1 MSDSPLNDIRI
12 GKISH
17 QWAEA
22 QKIKSVYFE
31 TTDSTNQQAKDN
43 AFNEESFSE
52 HLIIYIADQQTAG
65 RGRGKN
71 TWLSPN
77 SGSQL
82 LSTWSF
88 MLDEP
93 TLPIVTPLVGLA
105 LYKAASATWPYLDWN
120 LKAPNDL
127 FIGEKKVAGLLL
139 ETISQGSDHRLLI
152 GLGFNAIKSPYELS
166 TAVSLARSLPEDTP
180 LLAQDWISFLE
191 RLVFEFS
198 FSIQQSFEPLNP
210 STRQALLFTLNK
222 SPILTEKYTS
232 VDESANLKTKSKN
245 ISWQE
250 L

>member
-1 MSDSPLNDIRI
+1 MSDSPLDDIRI
-12 GKISH
+12 GQISH

-22 QKIKSVYFE
+22 QKIKSFYFKN
-31 TTDSTNQQAKDN
+31 TDSTNQQAKDK
-43 AFNEESFSE
+43 AFDEESFSE

-71 TWLSPN
+71 TWLSPQ

-88 MLDEP
+88 MLDAP
-93 TLPIVTPLVGLA
+93 TLPIISPLVGLA
-105 LYKAASATWPYLDWN
+105 LYKAACATWPYLDWS

-127 FIGEKKVAGLLL
+127 FIGEKKIAGLLL
-139 ETISQGSDHRLLI
+139 ETISQGDDHRLLI
-152 GLGFNAIKSPYELS
+152 GLGFNVISSPKDLV
-166 TAVSLARSLPEDTP
+166 TAVSLAHSLPADTP
-180 LLAQDWISFLE
+180 LLAEDWLSFLE

-210 STRQALLFTLNK
+210 SARQALLYTLNK
-222 SPILTEKYTS
+222 NPLLDEDYTS
-232 VDESANLKTKSKN
+232 IDESANLKTNSKY

>member
-12 GKISH
+12 GQVSH

-22 QKIKSVYFE
+22 QKIKAVYFE
-31 TTDSTNQQAKDN
+31 STDSTNQQAKDK

-52 HLIIYIADQQTAG
+52 HLIIYFADQQTAG

-71 TWLSPN
+71 TWLTPN

-88 MLDEP
+88 MLDQP
-93 TLPIVTPLVGLA
+93 TLPIVSPLIGLA
-105 LYKAASATWPYLDWN
+105 LYKAASATWPYLAWN

-127 FIGEKKVAGLLL
+127 FVGDKKIAGLLL
-139 ETISQGSDHRLLI
+139 ETISQGDDHRLLI
-152 GLGFNAIKSPYELS
+152 GLGFNVIKSPYELD
-166 TAVSLARSLPEDTP
+166 TAISLARALPDDTP

-198 FSIQQSFEPLNP
+198 FSLQQSFESLNP
-210 STRQALLFTLNK
+210 SARQALLYTLNK
-222 SPILTEKYTS
+222 NPLLKDKYVS
-232 VDESANLKTKSKN
+232 IDDSANLKTSSKT

>member
-12 GKISH
+12 GQVSH

-22 QKIKSVYFE
+22 QKIKAVYFE
-31 TTDSTNQQAKDN
+31 STDSTNQQAKDK

-52 HLIIYIADQQTAG
+52 HLIVYIADQQTAG

-71 TWLSPN
+71 TWLTPH

-88 MLDEP
+88 MIDQS
-93 TLPIVTPLVGLA
+93 TLPIVSPLIGLA
-105 LYKAASATWPYLDWN
+105 LYKAASATWPYLDWS

-127 FIGEKKVAGLLL
+127 FLADKKIAGLLL
-139 ETISQGSDHRLLI
+139 ETISQGDDHRLLV
-152 GLGFNAIKSPYELS
+152 GLGFNVIKSPYELT
-166 TAVSLARSLPEDTP
+166 TAISLAHALPDDTP

-210 STRQALLFTLNK
+210 SARQALLFTLNK
-222 SPILTEKYTS
+222 NPLLKEKYVS
-232 VDESANLKTKSKN
+232 IDETANLKTAAKN
-245 ISWQE
+245 ISWQD

>member
-1 MSDSPLNDIRI
+1 MSDSPLDDIRI
-12 GKISH
+12 GQISH

-22 QKIKSVYFE
+22 QKIKSVYFKS
-31 TTDSTNQQAKDN
+31 TDSTNQQAKDK
-43 AFNEESFSE
+43 AFDEESFSE

-71 TWLSPN
+71 TWLSPH

-88 MLDEP
+88 MLDQP
-93 TLPIVTPLVGLA
+93 TLPIITPLVGLA
-105 LYKAASATWPYLDWN
+105 LYKAACATWPYLNWS

-127 FIGEKKVAGLLL
+127 FIGEKKIAGLLL
-139 ETISQGSDHRLLI
+139 ETISQGDDHRLLI
-152 GLGFNAIKSPYELS
+152 GLGFNVIKSPNELN
-166 TAVSLARSLPEDTP
+166 TAVSLTHSLPADTP
-180 LLAQDWISFLE
+180 LLAEDWLSFLE

-210 STRQALLFTLNK
+210 SARQALLFTLNK
-222 SPILTEKYTS
+222 NPLLTEEYTS
-232 VDESANLKTKSKN
+232 VDESANLKTNSKN

>member
-1 MSDSPLNDIRI
+1 MSDSPMNDIRI
-12 GKISH
+12 GQVSH
-17 QWAEA
+17 HWADA
-22 QKIKSVYFE
+22 QKIKAIYFAS
-31 TTDSTNQQAKDN
+31 TDSTNQQAKDK
-43 AFNEESFSE
+43 AFDEESFSE
-52 HLIIYIADQQTAG
+52 HLIIYFADQQTAG

-71 TWLSPN
+71 TWLTPH

-88 MLDEP
+88 MLDQP

-139 ETISQGSDHRLLI
+139 ETISQGDDHRLLI
-152 GLGFNAIKSPYELS
+152 GLGFNVIKSPYELD
-166 TAVSLARSLPEDTP
+166 TATSLARSLPDDTP

-222 SPILTEKYTS
+222 NPLLKDKYVS
-232 VDESANLKTKSKN
+232 IDDSANLKTSAKN